1 MGQSVGTTAS
11 THSYTYDPEW
21 GQLPPGWTQWG
32 FVPAVVVDSQDRVY
46 VLHRAPH
53 PVVVY
58 SRTGELLGTWG
69 DQFEKG
75 AHGLHLRQEAD
86 GEYLYF
92 TDVARHCVVK
102 CDLQGRE
109 LWTLGTPGQVG
120 QDGAPFNRPTDVA
133 FTPQG
138 DFYVSDGYGNSRVHH
153 YDPDR
158 RHIRSWGQPGNGPG
172 QFNLVHD
179 VWFDTREVAGP
190 RGRLWVCDRENYRIQ
205 IFSPEGEF
213 IEEKTGFQRPNG
225 VWVDPQGYLY
235 VAELLNRVTILDPQ
249 DRVAGTL
256 GGVPSREPGQLLKP
270 HAIWGDSRGDLY
282 VAEVEDGARIQKFTR
297 NPANGP
303 RA

>member
-1 MGQSVGTTAS
+1 VATIEAARTSGSMR
-11 THSYTYDPEW
+11 SYEYDPSW
-21 GQLPPGWTQWG
+21 GKLPEGVSAWG
-32 FVPAVVVDSQDRVY
+32 VVPAVVVDSQDRVY
-46 VLHRAPH
+46 VHRRAAR

-58 SRTGELLGTWG
+58 SREGEILSIWG

-75 AHGLHLRQEAD
+75 AHGLHIRQELD

-102 CDLQGRE
+102 CTLDGRE
-109 LWTLGTPGQVG
+109 IWTLGTPGQK
-120 QDGAPFNRPTDVA
+120 GAEGEPFNRPTDVA
-133 FTPQG
+133 FTPEG

-158 RHIRSWGQPGNGPG
+158 KLIRSWGEPGSGPG

-179 VWFDTREVAGP
+179 VWFDTRREQ
-190 RGRLWVCDRENYRIQ
+190 RRLWVCDRMNHRIQ

-213 IEEKTGFQRPNG
+213 VEEKTGFRRPNG
-225 VWVDPQGYLY
+225 IWVDPEGYVY
-235 VAELLNRVTILDPQ
+235 VAELDARVTILDPNDQ
-249 DRVAGTL
+249 VVGTI
-256 GGVPSREPGQLLKP
+256 GGEPDPSPGGLLKP

-297 NPANGP
+297 AG
-303 RA
+303 